1 MSEVDI
7 DYFTLHR
14 LTEKAFKFDKSDR
27 EQYKQKIYEIL
38 AGESPVEGILD
49 FLEQEFTA
57 RKIIFAASTAD
68 PKTALKPKGKMF
80 RRAGEDDKT
89 PQPLLQPTEVSPEE
103 FSRRLALAQQASQKM
118 ILMGNFE
125 DEDDEEDSDL
135 DMNDNDIETA
145 LKQEIMNSKML
156 SGKLEK
162 DDDE

>member
-14 LTEKAFKFDKSDR
+14 LTEKAFKFDKSDKEEYR
-27 EQYKQKIYEIL
+27 DKILNFISGDNPIEDILNFIEQDL
-38 AGESPVEGILD
+38 
-49 FLEQEFTA
+49 TT

-80 RRAGEDDKT
+80 RRTGADESVQEAIL
-89 PQPLLQPTEVSPEE
+89 PPTEVSPEE
-103 FSRRLALAQQASQKM
+103 FSRRLAMAQQASQKM

-125 DEDDEEDSDL
+125 DDEEDDDSDI
-135 DMNDNDIETA
+135 DMDNEDIEAA
-145 LKQEIMNSKML
+145 LKTEILNSKML

-162 DDDE
+162 DE